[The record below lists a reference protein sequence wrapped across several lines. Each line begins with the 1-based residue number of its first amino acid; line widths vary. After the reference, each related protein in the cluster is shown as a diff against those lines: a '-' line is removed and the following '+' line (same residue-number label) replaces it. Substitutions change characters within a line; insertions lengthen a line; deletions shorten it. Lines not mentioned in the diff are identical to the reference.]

1 MKDFIDT
8 LADSIP
14 WWTASAILA
23 GSVLSAVLSPLRTFT
38 GILLIISVSVFFGTT
53 ATPLLILGLEHII
66 NTTLPPSVGNG
77 LSGILSIFG
86 YNIVVALR
94 DHTNQGVAVLF
105 GIDTKKKDEEK
116 K

>member
-1 MKDFIDT
+1 MKDFIDA

-14 WWTASAILA
+14 WWTASAILI
-23 GSVLSAVLSPLRTFT
+23 GSVLSALLSPLRTVS
-38 GILLIISVSVFFGTT
+38 GILLIISVSMFFGAA
-53 ATPLLILGLEHII
+53 ATPMLIAVLELLLDVKLSH
-66 NTTLPPSVGNG
+66 PFGNG

-86 YNIVVALR
+86 YNIVVAFR

-105 GIDTKKKDEEK
+105 GIDTKKKDKEK